1 MILDFYIIH
10 LAIHEDLTDHT
21 VKGYYYVAK
30 DFLEFHKQT
39 QGDMTNAVQEF
50 LKESIYERQNVSS
63 TLNYKKAALKRFIR
77 FLQHFDEEKFD
88 YNFSRLKRSTYERL
102 PEILY
107 DPDIER
113 IRMIVRNSKHLESTG
128 KLIISFAVNHGAIPN
143 ELQEIKFSDVD
154 LQDQSIIMKRN
165 DVERFMFLTE
175 VDLNYLDNY
184 LGSIDEF
191 NLDHY
196 LLSNDDKPISYHQL
210 TKPLKYLSN
219 YFRQSVT
226 FRKLRNSFIVSC
238 LKHNLNYI
246 VIKNYLGIK
255 SVKAIERY
263 EKINVHRLRGVYEL
277 VNEMREEL
285 SIEKTVKRM
294 SDNLTF
300 LENYKESPSEIIKRA
315 EIN

>member
-30 DFLEFHKQT
+30 AFLDFHKQT
-39 QGDMTNAVQEF
+39 QGDMTHAVQEF

-77 FLQHFDEEKFD
+77 FLQYFDEEKFD

-113 IRMIVRNSKHLESTG
+113 IRLIVRNSKRLESIG
-128 KLIISFAVNHGAIPN
+128 KLIISFAVNHGTIPK
-143 ELQEIKFSDVD
+143 ELQQIKFSDVD
-154 LQDQSIIMKRN
+154 LQDESIIMNRN
-165 DVERFMFLTE
+165 DVQRFMFLTE
-175 VDLNYLDNY
+175 DDLNYLDAY
-184 LGSIDEF
+184 VESINEF
-191 NLDHY
+191 NLDYY

-219 YFRQSVT
+219 YFKQSVT

-246 VIKNYLGIK
+246 VIKNYMGIK

-263 EKINVHRLRGVYEL
+263 ERINIHRLRGVYEL
-277 VNEMREEL
+277 VDNMRGEL
-285 SIEKTVKRM
+285 SIESTVKRM

-300 LENYKESPSEIIKRA
+300 LENYKESPNEIIKRA